1 MNAKAEF
8 NFSNS
13 YNVKAGSFDCVCHTD
28 KTLDKVVKYKN
39 ALGTTQLIFQKEGIK
54 GFFKGLGP
62 KT

>member
-1 MNAKAEF
+1 
-8 NFSNS
+8 
-13 YNVKAGSFDCVCHTD
+13 VCHTD

-39 ALGTTQLIFQKEGIK
+39 AWGTTQLIWQKEGIK